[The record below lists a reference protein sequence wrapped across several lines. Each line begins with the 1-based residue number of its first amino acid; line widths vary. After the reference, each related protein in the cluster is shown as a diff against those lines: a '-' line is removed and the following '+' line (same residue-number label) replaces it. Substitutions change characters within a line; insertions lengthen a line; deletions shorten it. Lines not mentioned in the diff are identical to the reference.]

1 MTKKVKSHKVNDISI
16 EGSVIGKKKIS
27 VVKDM
32 SNFEEEPLKE
42 AVWRLKIE
50 HDDFLARA
58 DSKID
63 TAVFIKYLHFCIKRN
78 EVINLSIRGRVRCL
92 DGDQEVVARF
102 GDRITRIK
110 ARDFAKYKNCAELM
124 TYNFKSKK
132 WEWKKYFS
140 TVSYTKRVRV
150 KVNTISGRSIICDKM
165 HGFPI
170 YEGRDITHGFKFRER
185 VANDLSEND
194 LLMLSTQHSL
204 NSNSKFFDGYDL
216 GFIVGCYLADGTIC
230 NNTVTLTNN
239 DIGVKNRFEMIVNR
253 QFNAKTRWYAKNGEN
268 SSSFQCWSKLL
279 CRFLVGRG
287 TFSGDKHLSEEDLLS
302 SKDYKIGLLDGYFS
316 CESEISKKTGYI
328 GIMSKSERLRDDIAF
343 LLLQFNYI
351 TTLSSRVLKS
361 GDYKGNKYFKLTISA
376 SQTFKFRKEIMKTRS
391 NGMTQY
397 ILNKDA
403 ELQRRLIDGFLLDR
417 VESIRK
423 LKNSSVFCVSIENGN
438 FLLAN
443 GILSLNSGK
452 SLSAMAIA
460 MKISE
465 ITGVPFLPERHI
477 KFSWEDYMNELND
490 TKDIPMHS
498 VYVIDEK
505 EETMGMGSY
514 AEQVAQLNVQRICAK
529 MCIHTIS
536 LVGDYTI
543 LSINSVYNLATRE
556 RDFEKFETR
565 LILHNVENQE
575 EIPLCSIV
583 IPIKKVLCDT
593 IINRE
598 VNPVGKVIS
607 GCILCHKFNNPKLC
621 PDSTFL
627 KRYEKAKDANIERVM
642 KGGSASA
649 RQKLREDMAYKL
661 LEDKLY
667 ATAHSKEEMKV
678 LANKL
683 LPRLTNRQFTMDEVE
698 DIVVM
703 TRIVKRDRLEKKEQ
717 LTNKSVSTLLDYTET
732 EEKPDG
738 RPRKADRKH
747 NSE

>member
-78 EVINLSIRGRVRCL
+78 EVINLSIRGRVR
-92 DGDQEVVARF
+92 
-102 GDRITRIK
+102 
-110 ARDFAKYKNCAELM
+110 
-124 TYNFKSKK
+124 
-132 WEWKKYFS
+132 
-140 TVSYTKRVRV
+140 
-150 KVNTISGRSIICDKM
+150 
-165 HGFPI
+165 
-170 YEGRDITHGFKFRER
+170 
-185 VANDLSEND
+185 
-194 LLMLSTQHSL
+194 
-204 NSNSKFFDGYDL
+204 
-216 GFIVGCYLADGTIC
+216 
-230 NNTVTLTNN
+230 
-239 DIGVKNRFEMIVNR
+239 
-253 QFNAKTRWYAKNGEN
+253 
-268 SSSFQCWSKLL
+268 
-279 CRFLVGRG
+279 
-287 TFSGDKHLSEEDLLS
+287 
-302 SKDYKIGLLDGYFS
+302 
-316 CESEISKKTGYI
+316 
-328 GIMSKSERLRDDIAF
+328 
-343 LLLQFNYI
+343 
-351 TTLSSRVLKS
+351 
-361 GDYKGNKYFKLTISA
+361 
-376 SQTFKFRKEIMKTRS
+376 
-391 NGMTQY
+391 
-397 ILNKDA
+397 
-403 ELQRRLIDGFLLDR
+403 
-417 VESIRK
+417 
-423 LKNSSVFCVSIENGN
+423 
-438 FLLAN
+438 
-443 GILSLNSGK
+443 SGK

-465 ITGVPFLPERHI
+465 ITGVSFLPERHI

-529 MCIHTIS
+529 MCIHIIS